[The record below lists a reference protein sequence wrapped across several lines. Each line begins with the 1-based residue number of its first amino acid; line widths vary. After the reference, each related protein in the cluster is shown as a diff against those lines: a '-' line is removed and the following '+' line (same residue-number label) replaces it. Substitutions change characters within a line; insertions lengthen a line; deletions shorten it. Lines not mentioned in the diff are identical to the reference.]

1 MRVKDYLSKV
11 KANRHTYY
19 NLDNKSKKDFQNL
32 YNYLKK
38 HKNKKVS
45 DWFVFYEN
53 VNEWLNKDYILD
65 YVIKYKE
72 MEILSSEIKHSEE

>member
-1 MRVKDYLSKV
+1 MRVKDYLTKV
-11 KANRHTYY
+11 KENRHTYL

-45 DWFVFYEN
+45 DWFFFYEI

-65 YVIKYKE
+65 YVIKYKA

>member
-38 HKNKKVS
+38 HKN
-45 DWFVFYEN
+45 N
-53 VNEWLNKDYILD
+53 PA
-65 YVIKYKE
+65 VIKLISK
-72 MEILSSEIKHSEE
+72 S

>member
-1 MRVKDYLSKV
+1 MRVKDYLPTV
-11 KANRHTYY
+11 KANKHTYL

-65 YVIKYKE
+65 YVIKYKA